1 MRTKSKK
8 YLSSLAV
15 GLAFACSSATAAE
28 TVTYSGTGTYV
39 VTRSL
44 LPLASGG
51 AAIQQVN
58 DVVATIEPSETGFI
72 YGDCAGLGYLSP
84 EEEFS
89 VDVYCTFA
97 ENGEDRFDLK
107 GHGSHGEGAVEIIG
121 GSGKWTGATGTG
133 TLKRRFAEGNRGTYE
148 YEFKITTP

>member
-1 MRTKSKK
+1 MPIKVMR
-8 YLSSLAV
+8 YVPSLAL
-15 GLAFACSSATAAE
+15 GLALVCSQALAGG
-28 TVTYSGTGTYV
+28 TVTYTGTGSYV
-39 VTRSL
+39 VTRVV

-58 DVVATIEPSETGFI
+58 DVVATIEPSESGFI
-72 YGDCAGLGYLSP
+72 YGDCAGLGYLSVDD
-84 EEEFS
+84 EFS

-97 ENGEDRFDLK
+97 ENGDDRFDLK
-107 GHGSHGEGAVEIIG
+107 GHGSHGEGTVEIIG

-133 TLKRRFAEGNRGTYE
+133 TLKRKFAEGNRGTYE